1 MELSEQARDEHLS
14 SLHESAVIAP
24 PHLSSSSPS
33 SFLARAVKRGMV
45 RRVLRASPMGL
56 IARRAAPYPMKMK
69 HE

>member
-14 SLHESAVIAP
+14 PLHESAVLVP
-24 PHLSSSSPS
+24 PPFQQLPS
-33 SFLARAVKRGMV
+33 SFLARNVKRGMV

-56 IARRAAPYPMKMK
+56 IARRAARYPMKMK